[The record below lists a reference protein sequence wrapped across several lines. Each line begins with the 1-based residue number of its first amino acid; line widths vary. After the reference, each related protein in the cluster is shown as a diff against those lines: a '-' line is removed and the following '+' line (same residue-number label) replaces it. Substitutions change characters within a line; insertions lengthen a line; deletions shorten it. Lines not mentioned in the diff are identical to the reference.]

1 MSINNAVSDKIMVD
15 PMTKSESKVKM
26 NAITGDELA
35 KYIGYQA
42 ERERVKMLKVIAEL
56 EQRIIRMERAYD
68 ALGRR
73 LEGSERHVEDEGWF
87 D

>member
-1 MSINNAVSDKIMVD
+1 MYNNNVVSDRNMGQ
-15 PMTKSESKVKM
+15 TSES
-26 NAITGDELA
+26 E
-35 KYIGYQA
+35 
-42 ERERVKMLKVIAEL
+42 LKVIAIRAEAGVQLLIDQVKEL
-56 EQRIIRMERAYD
+56 EMRIIRMERAYD

>member
-1 MSINNAVSDKIMVD
+1 MAQ
-15 PMTKSESKVKM
+15 SESESIQETTMK
-26 NAITGDELA
+26 NLSDLTLELLRQVTQLE
-35 KYIGYQA
+35 I
-42 ERERVKMLKVIAEL
+42 RLNRV
-56 EQRIIRMERAYD
+56 ERAYD